1 MFAEPDESQGK
12 DPTMTRFLKGAGIAA
27 LIVLLGCTNS
37 DTTTEKID
45 PPRTPFAV
53 LVRSTETD
61 APIAGMQ
68 AVFVD
73 DSTQQADTVV
83 TNANGEAIS
92 QVVRGHSVKAFLMG
106 VMLRKDNETAFAVPA
121 DGPMQS
127 ITVKMSAKD
136 VAEAHERMRQQA
148 AFDRMYRMANGAMV
162 FKTIRATGKSSY
174 TAQPVADE
182 PIMFTNPATNA
193 NVTLRSDQEGFVF
206 LRGSAIGL
214 NDGGAF
220 TMQSAREPRDG
231 KLFVSAQGTPN
242 FTFKAERLASP
253 WNGTLNFITIP
264 INGK

>member
-1 MFAEPDESQGK
+1 MFAESDESQGK

-106 VMLRKDNETAFAVPA
+106 VMLRKDNETAFAVPV

-136 VAEAHERMRQQA
+136 VAEAQERMQRQA

-162 FKTIRATGKSSY
+162 FKTIRASGRSSS

-193 NVTLRSDQEGFVF
+193 NVTLRSDAEGFVF
-206 LRGSAIGL
+206 LRGSTIGL
-214 NDGGAF
+214 SDGGTF

-253 WNGTLNFITIP
+253 WNGTLNFITVP
-264 INGK
+264 IVGK